1 MVQNYVAEV
10 HWRKLIVCFFE
21 KVLYY
26 FEPYGSRLRAGHT
39 IIKAFDRELRALNDG
54 WQFKS
59 IEVKVQT
66 DGCSCGPWD
75 LVVDRAFVAY
85 VDSSDFGTGSFES
98 FLRIWLGQLQ
108 PPVADLFTVTN
119 SGTQRIAAI
128 EGNLSFIREER
139 VRIRAL
145 LLAAAR
151 AGKLSDEG
159 ALLGEFLESGRTAPS
174 MAELDARD
182 EQDEE
187 AEATAAA

>member
-1 MVQNYVAEV
+1 
-10 HWRKLIVCFFE
+10 
-21 KVLYY
+21 VLYY

-39 IIKAFDRELRALNDG
+39 IIKAFDRELNALNDG

-85 VDSSDFGTGSFES
+85 VDSSDFGTSSFES
-98 FLRIWLGQLQ
+98 FLRTWLGQLQ
-108 PPVADLFTVTN
+108 PPVVDLLTVTN
-119 SGTQRIAAI
+119 SGTLRTAAI

-145 LLAAAR
+145 LLAAAH
-151 AGKLSDEG
+151 AGK
-159 ALLGEFLESGRTAPS
+159 
-174 MAELDARD
+174 
-182 EQDEE
+182 
-187 AEATAAA
+187 AAS